1 MCAGALAVA
10 LAWAWTSGNVFAQTA
25 GHADAKAPVAE
36 HSAAAKPAAP
46 PPPVPAAVAP
56 TAESGTHAPALSI
69 PEATD
74 LLRAIEAQAA
84 PAPASTAPAPDAAA
98 PRSGT
103 DRVNE
108 LVSNALSYI
117 GVRYRYGGNTPER
130 GFDCSGLVRWVYN
143 RTWGVMLPRRASE
156 IASVGTN
163 IPKDQL
169 KPGDLVFFN
178 TLRRTFS
185 HVGIYLGDG
194 QFLHAPRS
202 GGKVRVEKLDEAYW
216 AKRWNG
222 ARRLDDAAPAVAAD
236 AAPPASLIDA
246 KAATPK
252 LH

>member
-1 MCAGALAVA
+1 M
-10 LAWAWTSGNVFAQTA
+10 
-25 GHADAKAPVAE
+25 AE
-36 HSAAAKPAAP
+36 HSAAAKPAV

-56 TAESGTHAPALSI
+56 AAETHAPALSI

-74 LLRAIEAQAA
+74 LLRAIEAQTTPTPVAA
-84 PAPASTAPAPDAAA
+84 TSVAPETAAQP
-98 PRSGT
+98 GT
-103 DRVNE
+103 GGRVNE

-117 GVRYRYGGNTPER
+117 GVRYRYGGNSPER

-156 IASVGTN
+156 IASVGTD

-222 ARRLDDAAPAVAAD
+222 ARRLDDASVSAD
-236 AAPPASLIDA
+236 AAPAPGLIDA
-246 KAATPK
+246 KAAAPK